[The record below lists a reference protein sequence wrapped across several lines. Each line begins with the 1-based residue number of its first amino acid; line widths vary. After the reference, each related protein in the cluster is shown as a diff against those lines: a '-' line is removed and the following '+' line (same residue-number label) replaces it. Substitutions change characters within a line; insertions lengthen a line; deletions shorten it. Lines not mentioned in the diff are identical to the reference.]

1 MAKSHARRVYA
12 QKKQDNTKWIVGGLI
27 AAVALVLGLVVV
39 NQLAVAQPP
48 PSPTISA
55 GKIWGSPNAPV
66 KVELF
71 GDFQCPNCAR
81 ADAMLRQLAAR
92 YIDSG
97 KVQIIYRHFAFIGPE
112 SVAAAQA
119 AECANDQKKFWE
131 YANYVYAHQAG
142 ENVGAFSNNNLKS
155 FAVQLGLD
163 TNAFNACFDSGK
175 YASVVQKD
183 LDEGRFRGI
192 RATPSFFVNG
202 QMLEGALP
210 ADQFGQLLDQAL
222 ARQ

>member
-27 AAVALVLGLVVV
+27 AAVVLVLALVMV

-55 GKIWGSPNAPV
+55 GKVWGNANAPV

-119 AECANDQKKFWE
+119 AECANDQNKFWE

-142 ENVGAFSNNNLKS
+142 ENVGAFSNNNLRS

-163 TNAFNACFDSGK
+163 TNAFNACLDSGK

-192 RATPSFFVNG
+192 RATPTFFVDG
-202 QMLEGALP
+202 KLLEGALP

-222 ARQ
+222 ARR